1 MFQHRFNHSSD
12 RRLPLLLAAS
22 AAIAVAAAAC
32 TNVPMN
38 SADDDSSVSAGSGS
52 TASGGATS
60 SSTASGT
67 STAGVGGAG
76 GAASAQASA
85 AVTSGTGGGMQ
96 NANCGDFLVQPGE
109 DCDDGNMVAGDGCD
123 NNCKTEAVVCGNSK
137 VEAGEE
143 CDDGNMVLAD
153 GCDKSCKLEPGST
166 CGDAVDLNVALMND
180 SYSGDTTNK
189 GNTNFGDPTC
199 DTDLAAMSDTVV
211 HRYTATATASY
222 SFMTVSPMGGSML
235 DTVLWAY
242 NDCLNAG
249 AAAQIACNDDYDF
262 QHYFSRIIRVLEKD
276 ETIFIVVAGSIYQ
289 GSSPA
294 GPYTLIVKQNG
305 SCGDG
310 SVDLGEQCDDGNVAP
325 ADGCDPNCSLE
336 VSMVEMESNGSVAM
350 ANAVSGSL
358 IYATIDPSN
367 DEDLYAIS
375 VKIDETVIAQLMPA
389 FDNGCGEGTTMSLG
403 DVDSELELL
412 ATDGVTPIAFQE
424 SSFCNYIATGVP
436 SAGTYYVRVAAST
449 TFCPGCRF
457 GYRLLV
463 KTETMAQP
471 SGDPWINE
479 LHYDNV
485 GGDQNEFVEV
495 AGAAGTDLSGWLLVA
510 YNGNGGG
517 KYDTINLMGVIPDQ
531 QNGYGTLAFDFATL
545 QNGAPDGVAL
555 IDGNNNNSIID
566 FISYEGAFVATDGEA
581 QGAMSTDILVSESSA
596 TAVGDSLSLIGMGH
610 QQASFKWSAMT
621 APHTK
626 GMVNTTQ
633 TFQ

>member
-60 SSTASGT
+60 SSTASASGT

-76 GAASAQASA
+76 GAATAQASA

-96 NANCGDFLVQPGE
+96 NASCGDFLVQPGE

-153 GCDKSCKLEPGST
+153 GCDTSCKLEPGST
-166 CGDAVDLNVALMND
+166 CGDAVNLNVALMNG

-189 GNTNFGDPTC
+189 GNANFGDPTC
-199 DTDLAAMSDTVV
+199 DTDLAAMSDAVV

-262 QHYFSRIIRVLEKD
+262 QHFFSRIIRVLEKD

-310 SVDLGEQCDDGNVAP
+310 SVDVGEQCDDGNVA
-325 ADGCDPNCSLE
+325 
-336 VSMVEMESNGSVAM
+336 
-350 ANAVSGSL
+350 
-358 IYATIDPSN
+358 
-367 DEDLYAIS
+367 
-375 VKIDETVIAQLMPA
+375 
-389 FDNGCGEGTTMSLG
+389 
-403 DVDSELELL
+403 
-412 ATDGVTPIAFQE
+412 
-424 SSFCNYIATGVP
+424 
-436 SAGTYYVRVAAST
+436 
-449 TFCPGCRF
+449 
-457 GYRLLV
+457 
-463 KTETMAQP
+463 
-471 SGDPWINE
+471 
-479 LHYDNV
+479 
-485 GGDQNEFVEV
+485 
-495 AGAAGTDLSGWLLVA
+495 
-510 YNGNGGG
+510 
-517 KYDTINLMGVIPDQ
+517 
-531 QNGYGTLAFDFATL
+531 
-545 QNGAPDGVAL
+545 
-555 IDGNNNNSIID
+555 
-566 FISYEGAFVATDGEA
+566 
-581 QGAMSTDILVSESSA
+581 
-596 TAVGDSLSLIGMGH
+596 
-610 QQASFKWSAMT
+610 
-621 APHTK
+621 
-626 GMVNTTQ
+626 
-633 TFQ
+633 